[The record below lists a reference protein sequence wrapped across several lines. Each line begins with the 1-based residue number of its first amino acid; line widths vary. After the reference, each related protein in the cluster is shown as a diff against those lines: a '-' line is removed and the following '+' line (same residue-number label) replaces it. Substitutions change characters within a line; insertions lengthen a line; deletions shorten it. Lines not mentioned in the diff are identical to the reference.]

1 VSRAAALQSA
11 LARVLGLGEAQL
23 PRAAR
28 LVALVFLASSAL
40 VVAKAA
46 QSAVF
51 LAVYTRAH
59 IPWAFAASALTLASL
74 SALSVAGV
82 ARLGQVR
89 TAKITLAAS
98 AVAMPLLAA
107 LLGTGVRAVAFAGYV
122 VIESIAG
129 LLLIQVWSLVS
140 AAVDPRTAKT
150 ILPVAGVGASVAWTV
165 GGLVTPALVRLV
177 GARGLLL
184 VAPALVASA
193 LAFASVVAAR
203 DMAPVRAP
211 ARPPRG
217 GVVAGWRRGFAFV
230 LAVPLLRVAMLLGV
244 VALATEQL
252 MDFELMSAARER
264 CASPGAIAAFY
275 GRYYGITSAIGMILS
290 LGLSG
295 RVLSRFGAPFTLAL
309 TPAITFVVATVAA
322 VVPGFATIVALRATD
337 RVLKQSIWTTSME
350 QVQTPIPPMQRTQS
364 RAVIRGVV
372 GPLAYGALALVLAAL
387 PETVD
392 LRWLAG
398 ATAAGT
404 LAMAIVIGLGVR
416 RSYVRALQRAIDDR
430 RLVLDE
436 PGRTQAPSLD
446 REACRALEAEL
457 RSQDEERAIVAA
469 ELLSDAEGSEARDV
483 LERAALPHRLP
494 EVRVLA
500 LEGLARLRAES
511 ALGAIAERVRRDE
524 DARVRLEAVRAL
536 RRLGR
541 RAEAVRR
548 ALEHAC
554 VDEDARVRALA
565 KVALAEHDD
574 PNGVAPA
581 TLVAEMLA
589 SDDRVARTT
598 ALGALRRQVA
608 ELPEVQRALADA
620 LAHEDLETRLA
631 ALRAVASLRVRSL
644 LPRLSPLLEDPRTA
658 PMALAQLGE
667 WGDDALRGAWAGA
680 EDELPPSTI
689 ASPSSVVL
697 AGGREGPL
705 ARLLSHPN
713 AGVREGTTR
722 VLGRMVER
730 GRRRP
735 LPRSVV
741 EPILERELAR
751 AYSLAAVGAALESD
765 VSLDGEARDYL
776 LREVRIEAEHARR
789 TILRL
794 LALAESRRLA
804 RAVEAGL
811 RRQAREAHVA
821 ELLEMTL
828 RPELAARV
836 VPLFEPLPLAERAAR
851 GRALRL
857 LEKELAKDA
866 VSAVVSFADA
876 HVLGCAMIAIGA
888 ALRERAR
895 DLFEQEARM
904 IPVYE
909 RMRFLRRVP
918 LFDELP
924 GDDLRQ
930 IAAILEPIA
939 LPAGHVIFEKGEPG
953 EDLYVIATGEVAIRD
968 GAVELARLSS
978 RDFFGELAV
987 LDREPRSAA
996 AVCVSDC
1003 ELLRLG
1009 GADLGELMARRPQ
1022 IKEEILQVLVRRV
1035 RELSR
1040 RLAV

>member
-1 VSRAAALQSA
+1 VSAGAALQGA
-11 LARVLGLGEAQL
+11 VARVLGLGEAQL

-46 QSAVF
+46 QSGIF
-51 LAVYTRAH
+51 LAEYTRAH
-59 IPWAFAASALTLASL
+59 IPWAFAASALTLATL
-74 SALSVAGV
+74 SAVSVAGV

-89 TAKITLAAS
+89 TAQITLGAS
-98 AVAMPLLAA
+98 AVAMPVLAA
-107 LLGTGVRAVAFAGYV
+107 LLATHVRAFAFVSYV
-122 VIESIAG
+122 VIEAIAG

-150 ILPVAGVGASVAWTV
+150 ILPVAGVGASVAWTA
-165 GGLVTPALVRLV
+165 GGLVTPALVKLV
-177 GARGLLL
+177 TARGLLL
-184 VAPALVASA
+184 VAPALVAAA
-193 LAFASVVAAR
+193 LFFATVVASR
-203 DMAPVRAP
+203 DMAPTRGP
-211 ARPPRG
+211 ARPQQG
-217 GVVAGWRRGFAFV
+217 SVLEGWRRGFRFV

-252 MDFELMSAARER
+252 MDFELMSAAKER
-264 CASPGAIAAFY
+264 CDSPGAIAAFY
-275 GRYYGITSAIGMILS
+275 GRYYGITAAIGMALS
-290 LGLSG
+290 LGFSG

-309 TPAITFVVATVAA
+309 TPIVTFFVAAVAA
-322 VVPGFATIVALRATD
+322 VVPGFTTVVALRATD

-350 QVQTPIPPMQRTQS
+350 QVQTPIPPLQRAQS

-372 GPLAYGALALVLAAL
+372 GPLAYGVLALGLAAL

-398 ATAAGT
+398 ATAVGT
-404 LAMAIVIGLGVR
+404 AAMAVAIGLGIR
-416 RSYVRALQRAIDDR
+416 KSYVRALQRAIDDR

-436 PGRTQAPSLD
+436 PGRTEAPALD
-446 REACRALEAEL
+446 RDACRALEAEL
-457 RSQDEERAIVAA
+457 RSQDDDRAIVAA
-469 ELLSDAEGSEARDV
+469 ELLSDADGPEAREV
-483 LERAALPHRLP
+483 VERTALPHRLP

-511 ALGAIAERVRRDE
+511 ALGAIAERARSDA

-536 RRLGR
+536 RRIGR
-541 RAEAVRR
+541 RSEVVRG
-548 ALEHAC
+548 ALEQARGDDS
-554 VDEDARVRALA
+554 VDVRALA
-565 KVALAEHDD
+565 QVALAEHDE
-574 PNGVAPA
+574 PSGVAPA
-581 TLVAEMLA
+581 ALLVELLASPERAFRLTALAAVRRRVAEA
-589 SDDRVARTT
+589 
-598 ALGALRRQVA
+598 
-608 ELPEVQRALADA
+608 PEVQRALGEA
-620 LAHEDLETRLA
+620 LAHDDLETRLA
-631 ALRAVASLRVRSL
+631 ALRTVAALRVRAL
-644 LPRLSPLLEDPRTA
+644 LPRLAPLLEDPRTA

-680 EDELPPSTI
+680 EDDLPPSTV
-689 ASPSSVVL
+689 ASPSSMVL
-697 AGGREGPL
+697 AGREGPL
-705 ARLLSHPN
+705 SRLLAHPN
-713 AGVREGTTR
+713 AGVRDGTTR
-722 VLGRMVER
+722 ALGRMVER

-735 LPRSVV
+735 VPRSVV
-741 EPILERELAR
+741 EPVLERELTVAF
-751 AYSLAAVGAALESD
+751 SLAAVGAALEAD
-765 VSLDGEARDYL
+765 LALDAEARDYL
-776 LREVRIEAEHARR
+776 LREVRIEAEHAKG

-811 RRQAREAHVA
+811 RREAREAHVA

-828 RPELAARV
+828 PPRLAARV
-836 VPLFEPLPLAERAAR
+836 VPLFEPLPLRERAAR
-851 GRALRL
+851 GRELGIL
-857 LEKELAKDA
+857 SKEEPKDA
-866 VSAVVSFADA
+866 VGAIVAFADA
-876 HVLGCAMIAIGA
+876 HVLGCAMIAIGP

-895 DLFEQEARM
+895 DLYEQEARM
-904 IPVYE
+904 IPTYE

-930 IAAILEPIA
+930 IAAILEPVQ
-939 LPAGHVIFEKGEPG
+939 LPAGHVIFEKGDPG
-953 EDLYVIATGEVAIRD
+953 EDLYLIATGEVAIRN
-968 GAVELARLSS
+968 GAVELARLSA

-996 AVCVSDC
+996 AICVSDC

-1022 IKEEILQVLVRRV
+1022 IKDEILQVLVRRV
-1035 RELSR
+1035 RDVSR